1 MLRTTLSAGA
11 AVVAAA
17 AAAASTADSSAL
29 EYTPLDLS
37 KYKLDHHLLHTS
49 LRGEGLIEGYEL
61 SLGRHAESG
70 TRVRAV
76 RSVATLGHKGR
87 CGHPQVVLRGKR
99 IAGGGRRDLP
109 PSPTLSHPLSHPL
122 SHRLRAVCGHPK
134 LVHGGAIASLL
145 DDTMGT
151 LFLSLGEGNGF
162 TANLNIDYRRPI
174 PAGTRVENVADLDR
188 IETSSSSSSSTKAP
202 SKKVYIRGVIRS
214 AEDAGGEVQ
223 PTRVTYTEATALF
236 ITKAVQA
243 GGMLDAKAKRDAAAA
258 EDGAAEDARAPPP
271 RQGKI
276 PKTSSDP
283 SLATSTTG
291 AGGSGQDAPASQ

>member
-1 MLRTTLSAGA
+1 
-11 AVVAAA
+11 
-17 AAAASTADSSAL
+17 
-29 EYTPLDLS
+29 
-37 KYKLDHHLLHTS
+37 
-49 LRGEGLIEGYEL
+49 
-61 SLGRHAESG
+61 
-70 TRVRAV
+70 
-76 RSVATLGHKGR
+76 
-87 CGHPQVVLRGKR
+87 
-99 IAGGGRRDLP
+99 
-109 PSPTLSHPLSHPL
+109 
-122 SHRLRAVCGHPK
+122 
-134 LVHGGAIASLL
+134 
-145 DDTMGT
+145 MGT

-174 PAGTRVENVADLDR
+174 PAGTRVEIVADLDR
-188 IETSSSSSSSTKAP
+188 IETSSSSSTKAP

-258 EDGAAEDARAPPP
+258 EDGAAARGPPP